1 MCTKATMLQVDCL
14 ITARIMDV
22 KIVTEREL

>member
-1 MCTKATMLQVDCL
+1 MCTKATMLQADCL
-14 ITARIMDV
+14 IAARTMDV